1 VSLLRADAELEIIGE
16 QDPELLTP
24 ETQFE
29 GRTPWRLAWNRLKK
43 DRVAMVSL
51 GFIVLLFLVAIFA
64 PLLTAWIGHGPN
76 DQYTT
81 KGLSLSGI
89 PVAPGHN
96 GFLLGTDDQ
105 GRDVLSRII
114 YGSRVSLEVGVGA
127 TGLALFL
134 GVVMGLLA
142 GYYGGW
148 LDSILGRFMDILLSF
163 PILLFA
169 IAIVA
174 RFGPS
179 LGLLVFVISLFS
191 WPYIGR
197 LVRGQVIS
205 LREREFV
212 EAARALGASD
222 FRIMFVEIAPN
233 LIALAVIYATLLIP
247 VNIVTEATL
256 SFLGLGIQPP
266 TASWGNMIAE
276 AQTGDLF
283 TVAWWF
289 LVFPCVALVLTTLAF
304 NLLGDGLRDA
314 LDPRHGRSNIRS
326 AKRSRRKEKKAEA
339 ESAVP
344 GTKGNNDRR
353 DPTVGAEPIPSVT
366 GEDGGP

>member
-1 VSLLRADAELEIIGE
+1 MSLIGADVRIERAAEHLPDRKETE
-16 QDPELLTP
+16 QE
-24 ETQFE
+24 FV
-29 GRTPWRLAWNRLKK
+29 GRTPWALAWARLRR

-51 GFIVLLFLVAIFA
+51 GFIVFLLLVAIFA
-64 PLLTAWIGHGPN
+64 PLFTALLGHGPN
-76 DQYTT
+76 TQYSTT
-81 KGLSLSGI
+81 GLSLSGI
-89 PVAPGHN
+89 PVGPGQH

-105 GRDVLSRII
+105 GRDLLARII

-127 TGLALFL
+127 TVLAL
-134 GVVMGLLA
+134 GIGTVIGLVA

-148 LDSILGRFMDILLSF
+148 IDSVLARFMDILLSF

-169 IAIVA
+169 LAIIA

-179 LGLLVFVISLFS
+179 LELVLIVIAMFS

-212 EAARALGASD
+212 EAARALGSSD
-222 FRIMFVEIAPN
+222 LRIMFIEIAPN
-233 LIALAVIYATLLIP
+233 LVALAVIYATLLIP

-256 SFLGLGIQPP
+256 SFLGLGVQPP
-266 TASWGNMIAE
+266 TASWGNMISE

-314 LDPRHGRSNIRS
+314 LDPRHGRSQIAPRSKAERVAAKIRGK
-326 AKRSRRKEKKAEA
+326 ATREAKKANA
-339 ESAVP
+339 
-344 GTKGNNDRR
+344 
-353 DPTVGAEPIPSVT
+353 
-366 GEDGGP
+366 

>member
-1 VSLLRADAELEIIGE
+1 MSLIRADMGIAAVAEH
-16 QDPELLTP
+16 DPERKDADY
-24 ETQFE
+24 EFV
-29 GRTPWRLAWNRLKK
+29 GRTPWQLAWARLRR

-51 GFIVLLFLVAIFA
+51 GFIVLLLLVAIFA
-64 PLLTAWIGHGPN
+64 PLLTALIGHGPN
-76 DQYTT
+76 TEYSTT
-81 KGLSLSGI
+81 GLSLSGI

-114 YGSRVSLEVGVGA
+114 YGSRVSLEVGLGA
-127 TGLALFL
+127 TALAL
-134 GVVMGLLA
+134 GVGMVVGLVA

-148 LDSILGRFMDILLSF
+148 IDAVLARFMDILLSF

-169 IAIVA
+169 LAIIA

-179 LGLLVFVISLFS
+179 LELVLVVIAMFS

-212 EAARALGASD
+212 EAARALGSSD
-222 FRIMFVEIAPN
+222 LRIMFVEIAPN

-247 VNIVTEATL
+247 VNIVLEATL
-256 SFLGLGIQPP
+256 SFLGLGVLPP

-314 LDPRHGRSNIRS
+314 LDPRHGHSNITPPSKAQKGLARLRKKMARS
-326 AKRSRRKEKKAEA
+326 AKRADA
-339 ESAVP
+339 
-344 GTKGNNDRR
+344 
-353 DPTVGAEPIPSVT
+353 
-366 GEDGGP
+366 

>member
-1 VSLLRADAELEIIGE
+1 MSALRADELEIVE
-16 QDPELLTP
+16 EKDPELN
-24 ETQFE
+24 EQQFE
-29 GRTPWRLAWNRLKK
+29 SRTPWRLAWRRLKK

-51 GFIVLLFLVAIFA
+51 GFIVLLILVSLFA
-64 PLLTAWIGHGPN
+64 PLLTALIGHGPN
-76 DQYTT
+76 TQYTT
-81 KGLSLSGI
+81 RGLSLSGI
-89 PVAPGHN
+89 PVGPGHN

-114 YGSRVSLEVGVGA
+114 YGSRISLEVGIGA
-127 TGLALFL
+127 TFLALLL
-134 GVVMGLLA
+134 GVVVGLFA
-142 GYYGGW
+142 GYYGGF
-148 LDSILGRFMDILLSF
+148 LDSVLGRFMDILLSF
-163 PILLFA
+163 PILLLA

-179 LGLLVFVISLFS
+179 LGLLIVVISLFS

-222 FRIMFVEIAPN
+222 LRIMFVEIAPN
-233 LIALAVIYATLLIP
+233 LVALAVIYATLLIP
-247 VNIVTEATL
+247 VNIVLEATL
-256 SFLGLGIQPP
+256 SFLGLGVQPP

-314 LDPRHGRSNIRS
+314 LDPRYGRSHIS
-326 AKRSRRKEKKAEA
+326 PAKRVRRAFRVRRTPPAPEPAEA
-339 ESAVP
+339 KA
-344 GTKGNNDRR
+344 
-353 DPTVGAEPIPSVT
+353 
-366 GEDGGP
+366 

>member
-1 VSLLRADAELEIIGE
+1 VSIFRSESGVDHAAEEEVDLEVRATE
-16 QDPELLTP
+16 
-24 ETQFE
+24 FV
-29 GRTPWRLAWNRLKK
+29 GRTPWQLAWSRLRK

-51 GFIVLLFLVAIFA
+51 GFIVFLVLVAIFA
-64 PLLTAWIGHGPN
+64 PLLTALIGHGPN
-76 DQYTT
+76 TQYSNT
-81 KGLSLSGI
+81 GLSLSGI
-89 PVAPGHN
+89 PVGPGHS
-96 GFLLGTDDQ
+96 GFILGTDDQ

-114 YGSRVSLEVGVGA
+114 YGSRVSLIVGVGA
-127 TGLALFL
+127 TLISLIVGMLVGL
-134 GVVMGLLA
+134 VA

-148 LDSILGRFMDILLSF
+148 IDSVLARFMDILLSF

-169 IAIVA
+169 LAIIA

-179 LGLLVFVISLFS
+179 LNLVLIVIAMFS

-212 EAARALGASD
+212 EAARALGSSD
-222 FRIMFVEIAPN
+222 LRIMFVEIAPN
-233 LIALAVIYATLLIP
+233 LMALAVIYATLLIP

-256 SFLGLGIQPP
+256 SFLGLGVQPP

-276 AQTGDLF
+276 AQGGGLF

-314 LDPRHGRSNIRS
+314 LDPRHGRSQMTHQTKSKRRAAAKGRADAKAS
-326 AKRSRRKEKKAEA
+326 AEVTEA
-339 ESAVP
+339 DA
-344 GTKGNNDRR
+344 
-353 DPTVGAEPIPSVT
+353 
-366 GEDGGP
+366 

>member
-1 VSLLRADAELEIIGE
+1 MSLIRADLGVDAVAEQEPDANRPDKE
-16 QDPELLTP
+16 Y
-24 ETQFE
+24 E
-29 GRTPWRLAWNRLKK
+29 GRTPWQLAWARLRR

-51 GFIVLLFLVAIFA
+51 CFIVFLALVAIFA
-64 PLLTAWIGHGPN
+64 PLLTALIGHGPN
-76 DQYTT
+76 TEYSNT
-81 KGLSLSGI
+81 GLSLSGI

-114 YGSRVSLEVGVGA
+114 YGARVSLEVGVGA
-127 TGLALFL
+127 TALAL
-134 GVVMGLLA
+134 GVGLVVGLVA

-148 LDSILGRFMDILLSF
+148 VDAILARFMDILLSF

-169 IAIVA
+169 LAIIA

-179 LGLLVFVISLFS
+179 LDLLLIVIAMFS

-212 EAARALGASD
+212 EAARALGSSD
-222 FRIMFVEIAPN
+222 LRIMFVEIAPN
-233 LIALAVIYATLLIP
+233 LVALAVIYATLLIP
-247 VNIVTEATL
+247 VNIVLEATL
-256 SFLGLGIQPP
+256 SFLGLGVLPP

-276 AQTGDLF
+276 AQNGDLF

-314 LDPRHGRSNIRS
+314 LDPRHGRSNVAPPTKAQKGLARL
-326 AKRSRRKEKKAEA
+326 RRKATRA
-339 ESAVP
+339 AAR
-344 GTKGNNDRR
+344 TD
-353 DPTVGAEPIPSVT
+353 A
-366 GEDGGP
+366 

>member
-1 VSLLRADAELEIIGE
+1 VSLFRADAGIEEAE
-16 QDPELLTP
+16 ATEPEAQ
-24 ETQFE
+24 EKAQEFV
-29 GRTPWRLAWNRLKK
+29 GRTPWQLAWARLRK
-43 DRVAMVSL
+43 DRVSMVSL
-51 GFIVLLFLVAIFA
+51 GFIVLLVLVAIFA
-64 PLLTAWIGHGPN
+64 PLLTALIGHGPN
-76 DQYTT
+76 EQYPNT
-81 KGLSLSGI
+81 GLSLSGI
-89 PVAPGHN
+89 PVGPGHA

-114 YGSRVSLEVGVGA
+114 YGSRVSLIVGVGA
-127 TGLALFL
+127 TLISLAVGMVVGLVAGFYGGLIDT
-134 GVVMGLLA
+134 LLA
-142 GYYGGW
+142 
-148 LDSILGRFMDILLSF
+148 RFMDILLSF

-169 IAIVA
+169 LAIIA

-179 LGLLVFVISLFS
+179 LELVLIVIAMFS

-222 FRIMFVEIAPN
+222 LRIMFVEIAPN
-233 LIALAVIYATLLIP
+233 LLALAVIYATLLIP

-256 SFLGLGIQPP
+256 SFLGLGVQPP

-276 AQTGDLF
+276 AQGGGLF

-314 LDPRHGRSNIRS
+314 LDPRHGRSQMTPKTK
-326 AKRSRRKEKKAEA
+326 AKRRAEA
-339 ESAVP
+339 KGRADAK
-344 GTKGNNDRR
+344 TKSMAEEA
-353 DPTVGAEPIPSVT
+353 GA
-366 GEDGGP
+366 

>member
-1 VSLLRADAELEIIGE
+1 MSLFRADAGIEVIEEADDHEVVGE
-16 QDPELLTP
+16 EGTP
-24 ETQFE
+24 DQSDIV
-29 GRTPWRLAWNRLKK
+29 GRTPWQLAWTRLRH
-43 DRVAMVSL
+43 DRVAMISL
-51 GFIVLLFLVAIFA
+51 GFIVFLVLVAIFA
-64 PLLTAWIGHGPN
+64 PLLTALIGHGPN
-76 DQYTT
+76 AQYPNT
-81 KGLSLSGI
+81 GLSLSGI

-114 YGSRVSLEVGVGA
+114 YGTRVSLVVGVGA
-127 TGLALFL
+127 TLVALVIGMVVGL
-134 GVVMGLLA
+134 VA

-148 LDSILGRFMDILLSF
+148 SDTILARFMDILLSF

-169 IAIVA
+169 LAIIA

-179 LGLLVFVISLFS
+179 LELVVIVIAMFS

-212 EAARALGASD
+212 EAARALGSSD
-222 FRIMFVEIAPN
+222 LRIMFVEILPN
-233 LIALAVIYATLLIP
+233 LLALAVIYATLLIP
-247 VNIVTEATL
+247 VNIVLEATL
-256 SFLGLGIQPP
+256 SFLGLGVQPP

-276 AQTGDLF
+276 AQNGDLF

-289 LVFPCVALVLTTLAF
+289 LVFPCLALVLTTLAF

-314 LDPRHGRSNIRS
+314 LDPRHGRSQMTPKSKATRRAD
-326 AKRSRRKEKKAEA
+326 AKGRADAKATAEA
-339 ESAVP
+339 KASAAMVE
-344 GTKGNNDRR
+344 
-353 DPTVGAEPIPSVT
+353 AEA
-366 GEDGGP
+366 

>member
-1 VSLLRADAELEIIGE
+1 
-16 QDPELLTP
+16 
-24 ETQFE
+24 
-29 GRTPWRLAWNRLKK
+29 
-43 DRVAMVSL
+43 MVV
-51 GFIVLLFLVAIFA
+51 GLV
-64 PLLTAWIGHGPN
+64 
-76 DQYTT
+76 
-81 KGLSLSGI
+81 
-89 PVAPGHN
+89 
-96 GFLLGTDDQ
+96 
-105 GRDVLSRII
+105 
-114 YGSRVSLEVGVGA
+114 
-127 TGLALFL
+127 
-134 GVVMGLLA
+134 A

-148 LDSILGRFMDILLSF
+148 IDAVLARFMDILLSF

-169 IAIVA
+169 LAIIA

-179 LGLLVFVISLFS
+179 LELVLVVIAMFS

-212 EAARALGASD
+212 EAARALGSSD
-222 FRIMFVEIAPN
+222 LRIMFVEIAPN

-247 VNIVTEATL
+247 VNIVLEATL
-256 SFLGLGIQPP
+256 SFLGLGVLPP

-314 LDPRHGRSNIRS
+314 LDPRHGHSNIPPPSKAQKGLAKLRKKATRA
-326 AKRSRRKEKKAEA
+326 AKRADA
-339 ESAVP
+339 
-344 GTKGNNDRR
+344 
-353 DPTVGAEPIPSVT
+353 
-366 GEDGGP
+366 

>member
-1 VSLLRADAELEIIGE
+1 MTLGQRGGAGGGLIGIELDRELAAE
-16 QDPELLTP
+16 QDPQLKE
-24 ETQFE
+24 ERDQEFV
-29 GRTPWRLAWNRLKK
+29 GRTPWRLAWARLRK
-43 DRVAMVSL
+43 DKVSMISL
-51 GFIVLLFLVAIFA
+51 GFIILLILVAVFA
-64 PLLTAWIGHGPN
+64 PLLTALIGHGPN
-76 DQYTT
+76 AQYTI
-81 KGLSLSGI
+81 KGLSPAGI
-89 PVAPGHN
+89 PVGPGQN

-114 YGSRVSLEVGVGA
+114 YGSQISLEVGIGA
-127 TGLALFL
+127 TALALGIGTL
-134 GVVMGLLA
+134 VGLVA

-148 LDSILGRFMDILLSF
+148 IDAVLARFMDILLSF

-179 LGLLVFVISLFS
+179 LELLIIVIALFS

-212 EAARALGASD
+212 EAARALGSSD
-222 FRIMFVEIAPN
+222 LRIMFVDIAPN
-233 LIALAVIYATLLIP
+233 LIALAVIYATLLVP
-247 VNIVTEATL
+247 VNIVLEATL

-276 AQTGDLF
+276 AQNGDLY

-289 LVFPCVALVLTTLAF
+289 LVFPCIALVLTTLAF

-314 LDPRHGRSNIRS
+314 LDPRQGRGHL
-326 AKRSRRKEKKAEA
+326 
-339 ESAVP
+339 
-344 GTKGNNDRR
+344 GTKARVKRATRR
-353 DPTVGAEPIPSVT
+353 MTGKTDTDGVT
-366 GEDGGP
+366 P

>member
-1 VSLLRADAELEIIGE
+1 MEPEP
-16 QDPELLTP
+16 DPEAVTK
-24 ETQFE
+24 EIA
-29 GRTPWRLAWNRLKK
+29 GRTPWQLAWARLRR

-51 GFIVLLFLVAIFA
+51 GFIVLLVLVAIFA
-64 PLLTAWIGHGPN
+64 PVLTWLIGHGPN
-76 DQYTT
+76 AQYPNT
-81 KGLSLSGI
+81 GLSLSGI
-89 PVAPGHN
+89 PVGPGHA

-105 GRDVLSRII
+105 GRDLLSRII
-114 YGSRVSLEVGVGA
+114 YGSRVSLEIGVGA
-127 TGLALFL
+127 T
-134 GVVMGLLA
+134 VVSLVIGILVGMLA

-148 LDSILGRFMDILLSF
+148 IDSVLARFMDILLSF

-169 IAIVA
+169 LAIIA

-179 LGLLVFVISLFS
+179 LQLVLIVIAMFS

-212 EAARALGASD
+212 EAARAIGASD
-222 FRIMFVEIAPN
+222 LRIMFVEIAPN
-233 LIALAVIYATLLIP
+233 LLALAVIYATLLIP

-256 SFLGLGIQPP
+256 SFLGLGVQPP

-314 LDPRHGRSNIRS
+314 LDPRAGRSQMSPVSR
-326 AKRSRRKEKKAEA
+326 AKRRADAKKKKAEQKDQA
-339 ESAVP
+339 S
-344 GTKGNNDRR
+344 TKGSD
-353 DPTVGAEPIPSVT
+353 A
-366 GEDGGP
+366 

>member
-1 VSLLRADAELEIIGE
+1 
-16 QDPELLTP
+16 
-24 ETQFE
+24 
-29 GRTPWRLAWNRLKK
+29 LAWARLRR

-51 GFIVLLFLVAIFA
+51 GFIVLLLVVAIFA
-64 PLLTAWIGHGPN
+64 PLLTALLGHGPN
-76 DQYTT
+76 TQYSTT
-81 KGLSLSGI
+81 GLSLSGI
-89 PVAPGHN
+89 PVGPGQH

-105 GRDVLSRII
+105 GRDVLARII

-127 TGLALFL
+127 TVLAL
-134 GVVMGLLA
+134 GVGTVVGLVA
-142 GYYGGW
+142 GYYGG
-148 LDSILGRFMDILLSF
+148 LIDSLLARFMDILLSF

-169 IAIVA
+169 LAIIA

-179 LGLLVFVISLFS
+179 LELVLIVIAMFS

-222 FRIMFVEIAPN
+222 LRIMFVEIAPN

-247 VNIVTEATL
+247 INIVTEATL
-256 SFLGLGIQPP
+256 SFLGLGVQPP
-266 TASWGNMIAE
+266 TASWGNMISE

-314 LDPRHGRSNIRS
+314 LDPRHGRSQIAPPAKVKRGLAARLRGRAS
-326 AKRSRRKEKKAEA
+326 AGSDK
-339 ESAVP
+339 
-344 GTKGNNDRR
+344 
-353 DPTVGAEPIPSVT
+353 PTA
-366 GEDGGP
+366 

>member
-1 VSLLRADAELEIIGE
+1 MSMSPRRGGAGLVGIELDREVAAE
-16 QDPELLTP
+16 QDPELK
-24 ETQFE
+24 EEREQEFI
-29 GRTPWRLAWNRLKK
+29 GRTPWSLAWARLRK
-43 DRVAMVSL
+43 DRVSMVSL
-51 GFIVLLFLVAIFA
+51 GFIILLVLVAIFA
-64 PLLTAWIGHGPN
+64 PLLTALIGHGPN
-76 DQYTT
+76 AQYTT

-89 PVAPGHN
+89 PVGPGQN

-114 YGSRVSLEVGVGA
+114 YGSQISLEVGVGA
-127 TGLALFL
+127 TGLALVIGTL
-134 GVVMGLLA
+134 MGMVA

-148 LDSILGRFMDILLSF
+148 IDSVLGRFMDILLSF

-179 LGLLVFVISLFS
+179 LQLLIFVIALFS

-212 EAARALGASD
+212 EAARALGSSD
-222 FRIMFVEIAPN
+222 LRIMFVEIVPN
-233 LIALAVIYATLLIP
+233 LIALAIIYATLLIP
-247 VNIVTEATL
+247 VNIVLEATL

-266 TASWGNMIAE
+266 TPSWGNMIAE
-276 AQTGDLF
+276 AQTGDLY

-314 LDPRHGRSNIRS
+314 LDPRQGRGHL
-326 AKRSRRKEKKAEA
+326 
-339 ESAVP
+339 
-344 GTKGNNDRR
+344 GTKERVKRAARKMAGKE
-353 DPTVGAEPIPSVT
+353 A
-366 GEDGGP
+366 GGT

>member
-1 VSLLRADAELEIIGE
+1 MSLLRADAELELIE
-16 QDPELLTP
+16 ERDPGIEGTDKH
-24 ETQFE
+24 FE
-29 GRTPWRLAWNRLKK
+29 GRTPWRLAWGRLKR

-51 GFIVLLFLVAIFA
+51 GFIVVLFLVAIFA
-64 PLLTAWIGHGPN
+64 PLLTALIGHGPN
-76 DQYTT
+76 TQYTT

-89 PVAPGHN
+89 PVGPGHN

-114 YGSRVSLEVGVGA
+114 YGSRVSLEVGVGSTVVA
-127 TGLALFL
+127 LVLGL
-134 GVVMGLLA
+134 VMGLVA
-142 GYYGGW
+142 GYYGG
-148 LDSILGRFMDILLSF
+148 LIDSILGRFMDILLSF

-179 LGLLVFVISLFS
+179 LGLLIVVISLFS

-205 LREREFV
+205 FREREFV
-212 EAARALGASD
+212 EAARALGSSD
-222 FRIMFVEIAPN
+222 LRIMFVEIAPN

-256 SFLGLGIQPP
+256 SFLGLGVQPP

-289 LVFPCVALVLTTLAF
+289 LVFPCIALVLTTLAF

-314 LDPRHGRSNIRS
+314 LDPRHGRSNIS
-326 AKRSRRKEKKAEA
+326 APKRPKRAGRLKGSNAENEGSKA
-339 ESAVP
+339 
-344 GTKGNNDRR
+344 
-353 DPTVGAEPIPSVT
+353 
-366 GEDGGP
+366 

>member
-1 VSLLRADAELEIIGE
+1 MSLLRTDVELEVVSELEHDQKGAE
-16 QDPELLTP
+16 QS
-24 ETQFE
+24 FE
-29 GRTPWRLAWNRLKK
+29 GRTPWRLAWGRLKR

-51 GFIVLLFLVAIFA
+51 GFIVFLFLVAIFA
-64 PLLTAWIGHGPN
+64 PLFTALIGHGPN
-76 DQYTT
+76 AQYTT

-127 TGLALFL
+127 TVLALVFGL
-134 GVVMGLLA
+134 VMGLVS

-148 LDSILGRFMDILLSF
+148 IDSVLGRFMDILLSF

-169 IAIVA
+169 LAIVA

-179 LGLLVFVISLFS
+179 LQLLVIVIAMFS

-212 EAARALGASD
+212 EAARALGSSD
-222 FRIMFVEIAPN
+222 LRIMFVEIAPN

-256 SFLGLGIQPP
+256 SFLGLGVQPP

-289 LVFPCVALVLTTLAF
+289 LVFPCVALVLTTLSF

-314 LDPRHGRSNIRS
+314 LDPRHGRSNISPVKRVKRTV
-326 AKRSRRKEKKAEA
+326 AKLAGRATEELKRSG
-339 ESAVP
+339 V
-344 GTKGNNDRR
+344 
-353 DPTVGAEPIPSVT
+353 
-366 GEDGGP
+366 

>member
-1 VSLLRADAELEIIGE
+1 MDLAAELE
-16 QDPELLTP
+16 PEGTP
-24 ETQFE
+24 EFV
-29 GRTPWRLAWNRLKK
+29 GRTPWQLAWARLRR
-43 DRVAMVSL
+43 DRVAMASL
-51 GFIVLLFLVAIFA
+51 GFVILLVLVAIFA
-64 PLLTAWIGHGPN
+64 PLLTALIGHGPN
-76 DQYTT
+76 AQYPNT
-81 KGLSLSGI
+81 GLSLSGI
-89 PVAPGHN
+89 PVGPGQH

-127 TGLALFL
+127 TLLALVV
-134 GVVMGLLA
+134 GVVVGLVA

-148 LDSILGRFMDILLSF
+148 IDSLLARFMDILLSF

-169 IAIVA
+169 LAIIA

-179 LGLLVFVISLFS
+179 LELVLIVIAMFS

-212 EAARALGASD
+212 EAARALGSSD
-222 FRIMFVEIAPN
+222 LRIMFVEIAPN
-233 LIALAVIYATLLIP
+233 LVALAVIYATLLIP
-247 VNIVTEATL
+247 VNIVLEATL
-256 SFLGLGIQPP
+256 SFLGLGVQPP

-276 AQTGDLF
+276 AQNGDLF

-314 LDPRHGRSNIRS
+314 LDPRHGRAQIAPETR
-326 AKRSRRKEKKAEA
+326 AKRRARAKAR
-339 ESAVP
+339 S
-344 GTKGNNDRR
+344 
-353 DPTVGAEPIPSVT
+353 VGA
-366 GEDGGP
+366 GE

>member
-1 VSLLRADAELEIIGE
+1 VSLIRADMGIEAAAEH
-16 QDPELLTP
+16 DPDHNQP
-24 ETQFE
+24 DHDFV
-29 GRTPWRLAWNRLKK
+29 GRTPWQLAWARLRR
-43 DRVAMVSL
+43 DRVAMASL
-51 GFIVLLFLVAIFA
+51 VFIIFLMLVAIFA
-64 PLLTAWIGHGPN
+64 PLLTALIGHGPN
-76 DQYTT
+76 TEYSNT
-81 KGLSLSGI
+81 GLSLSGI

-127 TGLALFL
+127 TALAL
-134 GVVMGLLA
+134 GVGMVVGLVA

-148 LDSILGRFMDILLSF
+148 IDALLARFMDILLSF

-169 IAIVA
+169 LAIIA

-179 LGLLVFVISLFS
+179 LELVLVVIAMFS

-212 EAARALGASD
+212 EAARALGSSD
-222 FRIMFVEIAPN
+222 LRIMFVEIAPN

-247 VNIVTEATL
+247 VNIVLEATL
-256 SFLGLGIQPP
+256 SFLGLGVLPP

-314 LDPRHGRSNIRS
+314 LDPRHGRSNITQASKGQKRLARLRRNGTRE
-326 AKRSRRKEKKAEA
+326 AKSAEA
-339 ESAVP
+339 
-344 GTKGNNDRR
+344 
-353 DPTVGAEPIPSVT
+353 
-366 GEDGGP
+366 

>member
-1 VSLLRADAELEIIGE
+1 MSLLRAAVELEVIEE
-16 QDPELLTP
+16 QNPDAKGTE
-24 ETQFE
+24 QAFE
-29 GRTPWRLAWNRLKK
+29 GRTPWRLAWGRLKK

-51 GFIVLLFLVAIFA
+51 GFIVFLFLVAIFA
-64 PLLTAWIGHGPN
+64 PLLTALIGHGPN
-76 DQYTT
+76 TQYTT
-81 KGLSLSGI
+81 SGLSLSGI

-114 YGSRVSLEVGVGA
+114 YGSRISLEVGVGA
-127 TGLALFL
+127 TALALVL
-134 GVVMGLLA
+134 GLVMGIVS

-148 LDSILGRFMDILLSF
+148 IDSILARFMDILLSF

-179 LGLLVFVISLFS
+179 LDLLIFVIAMFS

-197 LVRGQVIS
+197 LVRGQVIA

-212 EAARALGASD
+212 EAARALGSSD
-222 FRIMFVEIAPN
+222 VRIMFIEIAPN

-247 VNIVTEATL
+247 INIVTEATL
-256 SFLGLGIQPP
+256 SFLGLGVLPP

-314 LDPRHGRSNIRS
+314 LDPRHGRSNITPT
-326 AKRSRRKEKKAEA
+326 KRVRRAPRASGGEKDNAGGRKA
-339 ESAVP
+339 
-344 GTKGNNDRR
+344 
-353 DPTVGAEPIPSVT
+353 
-366 GEDGGP
+366 